1 MATGGVQRKRSRLLR
16 ENESTRSQLAG
27 APKKRRSAAVLTCGA
42 CRKLSS
48 QVPWASDGHGDERPR
63 SSPEPADMGPAD
75 DACQSCWTL
84 WRDAFAFVTWETFC
98 KESNT
103 NPKFQA
109 KVDEA
114 KASEG
119 ATEAPIRGGN
129 VLGKNTFH
137 IEVREAVE
145 LVTEQEL
152 KIALNTRVLPKHM
165 RSIPLLRVPSRRVGA
180 TAQTLA
186 PEWEECYAFRDPE
199 ATRRKGAIVWTTG
212 VVATKM
218 LLPQQKWNGHALA
231 QWAAEVEATADA
243 TKAASVHTSL
253 RGLPTLTEF
262 VNAKAKP
269 KKPKGAHQGGGNDP
283 NEVARCKAAGAE
295 ALRGAESSSE
305 YGADEEEPYDDAAFE
320 GNAATL
326 GAAALPG
333 VQPEDV
339 SPREGVE
346 FCWCWV

>member
-1 MATGGVQRKRSRLLR
+1 
-16 ENESTRSQLAG
+16 
-27 APKKRRSAAVLTCGA
+27 
-42 CRKLSS
+42 
-48 QVPWASDGHGDERPR
+48 
-63 SSPEPADMGPAD
+63 MGPAD

-165 RSIPLLRVPSRRVGA
+165 RSIPLLRIPSRRVGA
-180 TAQTLA
+180 AAQTLA

-199 ATRRKGAIVWTTG
+199 ATRRKGAIVWATG

-218 LLPQQKWNGHALA
+218 LLSQQKWNGHALA
-231 QWAAEVEATADA
+231 HWSAEVEATADA
-243 TKAASVHTSL
+243 TK
-253 RGLPTLTEF
+253 
-262 VNAKAKP
+262 
-269 KKPKGAHQGGGNDP
+269 GAHHGGGNDP
-283 NEVARCKAAGAE
+283 GEVARCNAAGAE

-346 FCWCWV
+346 FCWCLGVMVKT